1 MAKITRRSYKRK
13 KVVLGVSI
21 FASIALISTGFAA
34 FVIAKNAEA
43 NKDGNVVVGTVK
55 DAAIGFVGVK
65 QSADSFVFD
74 CKADDDSGRVYYQD
88 EGNGG
93 ERLTI
98 TITGGI
104 TNPDYLKSG
113 TIQMTVPASVTA
125 AVAKNYIVLPD
136 CVDTAQNLTFTEYTV
151 VANDAFN
158 TSTDKVAVGTKVKKF
173 SYDITFTWGTA
184 FNGKNPGEYY
194 DEDEEGKAVAY
205 ETVKSTMEDFY
216 AKLKTSD
223 KYNVTLKA
231 TANA

>member
-13 KVVLGVSI
+13 KVVLGATL

-34 FVIAKNAEA
+34 FVIANNADA

-74 CKADDDSGRVYYQD
+74 CKADDNSGRVYYQD

-104 TNPDYLKSG
+104 TNPDYLRSG
-113 TIQMTVPASVTA
+113 TIKMTVPDSVTA
-125 AVAKNYIVLPD
+125 AVAANYIELPD
-136 CVDTAQNLTFTEYTV
+136 CVEEEQSLTFTEYTV
-151 VANDAFN
+151 VADDAFN
-158 TSTDKVAVGTKVKKF
+158 TSTDKVAVGIKLKKF
-173 SYDITFTWGTA
+173 SYDITFKWGAA
-184 FNGKNPGEYY
+184 FKGMNPGKYF
-194 DEDEEGKAVAY
+194 DEDVEGSKVAY

-216 AKLKTSD
+216 AKLNTSD

-231 TANA
+231 IAKA